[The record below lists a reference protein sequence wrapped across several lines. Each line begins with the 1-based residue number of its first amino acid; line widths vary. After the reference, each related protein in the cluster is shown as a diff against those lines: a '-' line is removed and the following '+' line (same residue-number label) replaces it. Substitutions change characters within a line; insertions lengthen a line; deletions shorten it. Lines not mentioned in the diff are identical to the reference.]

1 MSGRRSTQLGV
12 KIVAGD
18 IREISM
24 RVELANT
31 FWSRLVGLLNRSSL
45 DDDQGILLIPCTS
58 IHTFGMRFAIDVVF
72 LDRDGRVLGF
82 ADGVKSNRIRVAPR
96 GTVMVMEV
104 ADGNRSRTGI
114 HLDDCLIFD

>member
-1 MSGRRSTQLGV
+1 
-12 KIVAGD
+12 
-18 IREISM
+18 M

-82 ADGVKSNRIRVAPR
+82 ADGVKSNRIRTAPR
-96 GTVMVMEV
+96 GTVMVLEV

>member
-1 MSGRRSTQLGV
+1 MSVERSARLRV
-12 KIVAGD
+12 KTASGD
-18 IREISM
+18 MRECSM

-82 ADGVKSNRIRVAPR
+82 ADGVRSNRIRMAPR
-96 GTVMVMEV
+96 GTVMVLEV

-114 HLDDCLIFD
+114 HLDDCLIFV

>member
-1 MSGRRSTQLGV
+1 MSGRRSTQLRV
-12 KIVAGD
+12 KTVAGD

-31 FWSRLVGLLNRSSL
+31 FWSRLVGLLNRSWL
-45 DDDQGILLIPCTS
+45 DDNQGILLIPCTS
-58 IHTFGMRFAIDVVF
+58 IHTFGMRFAIDVIF
-72 LDRDGRVLGF
+72 LGRDGRVLGF
-82 ADGVKSNRIRVAPR
+82 ADGVKSNRIRMAPR